1 MGLVIASGTVMARAA
16 DAGSRAAAVTI
27 AATAITLATRLNPL
41 WLLLA
46 GGALGGLGLL

>member
-16 DAGSRAAAVTI
+16 DADWRAVVVTI
-27 AATAITLATRLNPL
+27 AAAGITLATRLNPM
-41 WLLLA
+41 WMLLA

>member
-16 DAGSRAAAVTI
+16 DTGWRTAAVTI
-27 AATAITLATRLNPL
+27 AAVVIMLGTRLNPM

>member
-1 MGLVIASGTVMARAA
+1 MTSSAQAA
-16 DAGSRAAAVTI
+16 DTGWWTAAVTI
-27 AATAITLATRLNPL
+27 AAAVIMLGIRLNPM